1 MELVFCRKKELVLES
16 LSLQSARGAAQKL
29 LLELADGW
37 GRSGGLGDVCAYAVR
52 TGGKR
57 LRPTIAIALGRML
70 SGPTSPA
77 SVDQALCEAATG
89 IELLHLASL
98 IADDLPCMDDDDER
112 RGQPAVHRKFS
123 ESSAL
128 LASYALIAHGYELM
142 TRAALQAPSPTRAIE
157 AVSRIAR
164 AGGLLGATQGQ
175 FFDLEIAAGRP
186 ADRSLMLKLKTGA
199 LFEMAF
205 LCAWGFG
212 GSSSASLDGMTALA
226 DSFGLAFQCL
236 DDLQDAFEDG
246 SENCVTD
253 WGWMGVLEH
262 AHLNLELFRKA
273 LIGQGWYW
281 GPMRE
286 LCDWIESPLQQLAQT
301 SAVSAASAGTAE
313 PSDVLERA

>member
-1 MELVFCRKKELVLES
+1 MES
-16 LSLQSARGAAQKL
+16 LSLQNAREASQRL
-29 LLELADGW
+29 LHQLADGW
-37 GRSGGLGDVCAYAVR
+37 DLIGGLGKVCAYCVR

-57 LRPTIAIALGRML
+57 IRPTIAIALGRML
-70 SGPTSPA
+70 RAPDSPCTE
-77 SVDQALCEAATG
+77 DQALCEAATG

-112 RGQPAVHRKFS
+112 RGQPSAHRQFS

-142 TRAALQAPSPTRAIE
+142 TRAALQASTPSRAME
-157 AVSRIAR
+157 AISLIAR
-164 AGGLLGATQGQ
+164 AGGIQGATQGQ

-212 GSSSASLDGMTALA
+212 GSSNCHAADMTSLAE
-226 DSFGLAFQCL
+226 SFGLVFQCL
-236 DDLQDAFEDG
+236 DDLQDALNDG
-246 SENCVTD
+246 AENCVAD
-253 WGWMGVLEH
+253 WGWKRVLEH
-262 AHLNLELFRKA
+262 ANLNLELFRQG
-273 LIGQGWYW
+273 LITRGWHW

-301 SAVSAASAGTAE
+301 SAVSAASTGTADPIE
-313 PSDVLERA
+313 VLARA